1 MICVLTHNSFPL
13 VFDVGVLAVKADEH
27 DLEWVD
33 LYHSALLEVDYQKLP
48 ERLKL
53 AEDAIQARLRILPVS
68 GGTEE
73 LSRIQDAR
81 QNLRLLQKELEAHRS
96 STTDR
101 ISHAHSEIDG
111 QYVVFVDANRRYV
124 EVTDGVCQLLG
135 YSREELL
142 AKTIDEITAPELR
155 AQVPETFRQYINQG
169 ALEGRHALLAKDG
182 RRIPIRYESKVY
194 PDGCR
199 VARWQPLNQHQDYG
213 KERAS

>member
-1 MICVLTHNSFPL
+1 L
-13 VFDVGVLAVKADEH
+13 D
-27 DLEWVD
+27 
-33 LYHSALLEVDYQKLP
+33 
-48 ERLKL
+48 
-53 AEDAIQARLRILPVS
+53 
-68 GGTEE
+68 
-73 LSRIQDAR
+73 
-81 QNLRLLQKELEAHRS
+81 AHRS

-101 ISHAHSEIDG
+101 ISHAHPEIDG
-111 QYVVFVDANRRYV
+111 QYVVFVDADRRYV

-155 AQVPETFRQYINQG
+155 AQVPETFRQYINRG
-169 ALEGRHALLAKDG
+169 GLEGRHSLLAKDG

-199 VARWQPLNQHQDYG
+199 VARWQPLNQPQDYG

>member
-1 MICVLTHNSFPL
+1 M
-13 VFDVGVLAVKADEH
+13 GVPALKADEH
-27 DLEWVD
+27 DLGWVD

-68 GGTEE
+68 GGSEE
-73 LSRIQDAR
+73 MRHIQDAR
-81 QNLRLLQKELEAHRS
+81 QNLRLLQQELKAHRS

-155 AQVPETFRQYINQG
+155 AQVPEIFRQYINQG
-169 ALEGRHALLAKDG
+169 GLEGRHALLAKDG

-199 VARWQPLNQHQDYG
+199 VARWQPLNQPQDYG

>member
-1 MICVLTHNSFPL
+1 M
-13 VFDVGVLAVKADEH
+13 AVPALKADEH
-27 DLEWVD
+27 DLGWVD

-68 GGTEE
+68 GGSEE
-73 LSRIQDAR
+73 MRHIQDAR
-81 QNLRLLQKELEAHRS
+81 QNLRLLQQELKAHRS

-155 AQVPETFRQYINQG
+155 AQVPEIFRQYINQG
-169 ALEGRHALLAKDG
+169 GLEGRHALLAKDG

-199 VARWQPLNQHQDYG
+199 VARWQPLNQPQDYG

>member
-1 MICVLTHNSFPL
+1 M
-13 VFDVGVLAVKADEH
+13 GVPILKADEH
-27 DLEWVD
+27 DLGWVD

-53 AEDAIQARLRILPVS
+53 AEDAIRARLLILPVS
-68 GGTEE
+68 SGSEE
-73 LSRIQDAR
+73 MSRIQDAR
-81 QNLRLLQKELEAHRS
+81 QNLRLLQQELEAHRS

-111 QYVVFVDANRRYV
+111 QYVVFVDADRRYV

-169 ALEGRHALLAKDG
+169 GLEGCHALLAKDG
-182 RRIPIRYESKVY
+182 RRVPIQYESKVY

>member
-1 MICVLTHNSFPL
+1 
-13 VFDVGVLAVKADEH
+13 VKADEH
-27 DLEWVD
+27 DLGWVD
-33 LYHSALLEVDYQKLP
+33 LYHSALLEVDYEKLP

-53 AEDAIQARLRILPVS
+53 AEDAIRARLRILPVS
-68 GGTEE
+68 GGSEE
-73 LSRIQDAR
+73 MSSIQDAR
-81 QNLRLLQKELEAHRS
+81 QNLRLLQRELEAHRS
-96 STTDR
+96 STTAR

-111 QYVVFVDANRRYV
+111 QYVVFVDADRRYV

-169 ALEGRHALLAKDG
+169 GLEGRHALLAKDG
-182 RRIPIRYESKVY
+182 RRIAIRYESKVY

-199 VARWQPLNQHQDYG
+199 VARWQPLNQPQDYG